1 MLSSEWVARKR
12 TFGSFTMRNP
22 AFEIISKLE
31 SIKSIFSIWHEQ
43 FAFLTS
49 TKRKVS
55 TVQKRWN
62 IRDILQKCWKG
73 FSGLGQHVV
82 VIINQLL
89 GTFLDN
95 GTCMQWRW
103 FCKFPHPHQKT
114 FVTWVQ
120 AGARQHKHHRFPT
133 LECLEPKMTW
143 AEVSIF
149 LL

>member
-1 MLSSEWVARKR
+1 MELNQAMDGSTMNWEVSYAQLRSSLQMSSKER

-31 SIKSIFSIWHEQ
+31 SIKSIFSIWHEP
-43 FAFLTS
+43 FAFLTT

-103 FCKFPHPHQKT
+103 FCKFPQPPIPTKRHSLHESM
-114 FVTWVQ
+114 
-120 AGARQHKHHRFPT
+120 RQT
-133 LECLEPKMTW
+133 
-143 AEVSIF
+143 A
-149 LL
+149 